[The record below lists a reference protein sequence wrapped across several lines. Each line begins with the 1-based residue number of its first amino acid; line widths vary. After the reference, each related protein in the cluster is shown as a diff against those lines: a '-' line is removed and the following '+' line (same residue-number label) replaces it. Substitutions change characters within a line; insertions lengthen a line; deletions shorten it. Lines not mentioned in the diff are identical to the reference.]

1 MIKAIGE
8 NLLYREK
15 KAKRTQI
22 SAVNCRVRNRLVV
35 VNKNSTSVGIIK
47 HDRLVIGAIGGCKTL
62 CVRFAVES
70 GLFCCALPLANDSV
84 HGRTVDGGLLDCRLL
99 GLPWDLDI
107 SSKSDCF
114 AITGFRTKEL

>member
-1 MIKAIGE
+1 MGG
-8 NLLYREK
+8 
-15 KAKRTQI
+15 
-22 SAVNCRVRNRLVV
+22 VRNRLVV

-84 HGRTVDGGLLDCRLL
+84 RGRTVDGGLLDCRLL